1 MREKIRH
8 WLGIA
13 PSSTSS
19 TPEDKVFALL
29 KDTISENRKT
39 TKLLAEALEREQNT
53 LDRIVGARFDRQPR
67 MDAAPKEKQP
77 GLFDQQAQSE
87 SDAFDDAPFIQ
98 SFGENIQ

>member
-1 MREKIRH
+1 MRENIKR
-8 WLGIA
+8 WLGIP

-29 KDTISENRKT
+29 KDTIAENRKT

-53 LDRIVGARFDRQPR
+53 LDRIVGARYDRQPR
-67 MDAAPKEKQP
+67 MDSPQKQNQP

-87 SDAFDDAPFIQ
+87 SDVYDDSHFVQAL
-98 SFGENIQ
+98 GENIQ